1 MSDGPK
7 ELWYGWTMALAT
19 TVAASIVT
27 PLARGV
33 VVGGM
38 DPITLLLARLVI
50 ATALLAGTMGLAA
63 PKTLRISRCGLRDV
77 LLVGLIAGVEICCF
91 FWSLAYV
98 DASMS
103 AMIKST
109 QPLLV
114 LLLLALGGEALTRRS
129 LVRLALAGA
138 GIYLLVGP
146 SGQVAP
152 FGLLLLGFSILL
164 YGIELVLI
172 QWKLLAYDSRTM
184 TVYLIAIMTVV
195 VAGWWWVQGARWAN
209 PGLQGWLAILVLAV
223 VSTYF
228 ARLAQFAAVRRI
240 GSGQVALLWPLQTL
254 LIILL
259 AVVFLDERMGA
270 VQWAGGALILASALL
285 AGEWEKVWAWL
296 PFARVRTPKSG

>member
-1 MSDGPK
+1 MSDGPRDR
-7 ELWYGWTMALAT
+7 WYGWTMALAA

-27 PLARGV
+27 PLARGA

-38 DPITLLLARLVI
+38 DPITLLFARLVI
-50 ATALLAGTMGLAA
+50 ATALLVATMGVAA
-63 PKTLRISRCGLRDV
+63 PQTLRVSRHGLRDV
-77 LLVGLIAGVEICCF
+77 LVVGLIAGVEICCF

-109 QPLLV
+109 QPLMV

-129 LVRLALAGA
+129 LVRLALAAA

-152 FGLLLLGFSILL
+152 FGLVLLGFSILL
-164 YGIELVLI
+164 YAIQLVLI
-172 QWKLLAYDSRTM
+172 QWRLLAYDSRTM

-195 VAGWWWVQGARWAN
+195 VASWWWVQGARWEN
-209 PGLQGWLAILVLAV
+209 PGWQGWLVILVLAV

-259 AVVFLDERMGA
+259 AVVFLDERMSA
-270 VQWAGGALILASALL
+270 LQWAGGGLILVSALL
-285 AGEWEKVWAWL
+285 AGEWGKVGAWL
-296 PFARVRTPKSG
+296 SYVRVRGPQ

>member
-1 MSDGPK
+1 MNTGPK
-7 ELWYGWTMALAT
+7 ALWYGWMMALAT

-38 DPITLLLARLVI
+38 DPITLLLARLII
-50 ATALLAGTMGLAA
+50 ATALLAATMGLAA
-63 PKTLRISRCGLRDV
+63 PKTLRISRRGLRDV

-109 QPLLV
+109 QPLMV

-129 LVRLALAGA
+129 LVRLGLAAA

-152 FGLLLLGFSILL
+152 FGLMLLGLSILL

-172 QWKLLAYDSRTM
+172 QWWLLAYDSRTM

-195 VAGWWWVQGARWAN
+195 VAGWWWVQGARWTN

-259 AVVFLDERMGA
+259 AVAFLDERMST

-285 AGEWEKVWAWL
+285 AGEWEKVWSWL
-296 PFARVRTPKSG
+296 PFARARAPE